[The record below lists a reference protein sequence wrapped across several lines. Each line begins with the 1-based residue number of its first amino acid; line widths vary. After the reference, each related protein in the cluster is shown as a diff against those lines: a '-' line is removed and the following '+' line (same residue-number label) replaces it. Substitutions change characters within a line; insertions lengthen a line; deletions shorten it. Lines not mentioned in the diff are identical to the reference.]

1 MVTNPVSI
9 EVDVHGLVSGILIMP
24 KTAFACLVLAHGAG
38 AGMHHPFMNAFAE
51 GLGTRG
57 MATLRYQFPY
67 MQRGLRRP
75 DTAAVAQAAVR
86 KAVAEAAR
94 LAPDLP
100 LLAGGKSFGGRM
112 TSQAQADEPLP
123 AVAGLVL
130 LGFPLHPA
138 GKPSNGRAHHLAAVQ
153 VPMLF
158 LQGTRDALADQ
169 HLLAA
174 TLAHLP
180 LATLK
185 YFEQADHSF
194 HVPARSAQSD
204 QQVLDAI
211 LDGLAD
217 WGRSLCRR

>member
-1 MVTNPVSI
+1 MVTNPVSM
-9 EVDVHGLVSGILIMP
+9 EVGVHGVVSGILSMP

-38 AGMHHPFMNAFAE
+38 AGMYHPFMNAVAE

-67 MQRGLRRP
+67 MQRGSRRP

-86 KAVAEAAR
+86 KAVAAAAR

-100 LLAGGKSFGGRM
+100 LLAGGKSYGGRM
-112 TSQAQADEPLP
+112 TSQAQAEEPLP
-123 AVAGLVL
+123 GVVGLVF

-138 GKPSNGRAHHLAAVQ
+138 GKPSNGRAHHLAAVR

-158 LQGTRDALADQ
+158 LQGTRDALAEQ

-174 TLAHLP
+174 TMAHMP

-185 YFEQADHSF
+185 FFEQADHAF
-194 HVPARSAQSD
+194 HVPARSAQTD
-204 QQVLDAI
+204 RQVLEI
-211 LDGLAD
+211 MLDGLAD
-217 WGRSLCRR
+217 WGRSLCR